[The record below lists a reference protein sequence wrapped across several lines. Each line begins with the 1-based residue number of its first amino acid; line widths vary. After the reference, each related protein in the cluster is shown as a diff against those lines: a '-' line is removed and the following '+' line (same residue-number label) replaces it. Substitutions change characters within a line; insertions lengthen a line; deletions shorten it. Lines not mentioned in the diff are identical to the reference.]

1 MLSHHNS
8 VTGSIT
14 NIIIMMQEQQQ
25 HRDIGYTFQF
35 GILRII
41 LTVFG
46 KVWASWAVTTSDFQ
60 DGGGLQPH
68 YDRFSVLKGWSAH
81 FRLEE
86 L

>member
-1 MLSHHNS
+1 MLTTCSCTDFYINSCSLHIAMLSHHNS

-41 LTVFG
+41 LTVVG
-46 KVWASWAVTTSDFQ
+46 KV
-60 DGGGLQPH
+60 
-68 YDRFSVLKGWSAH
+68 
-81 FRLEE
+81 
-86 L
+86 